1 MNVIIKIVLYVK
13 NTIINDRIKYNK
25 YILYCAVGTLFL
37 FWHLFFCLVV
47 VFVDFWKSVFLCYF
61 LVNLCISLRKV
72 RCISKFPIYRHLRRY
87 LEGVGGEVEP
97 SLPVWCKRTFFQ
109 KKKKIKIANFVKYCV
124 MELTYIVMIVGGY
137 SFCCQKKE
145 KKEKSYVLV
154 YVKAV
159 RKVIKSR
166 HCLYILYFVL
176 LLSVIGFDFCHFL
189 GT

>member
-13 NTIINDRIKYNK
+13 NTIINDRIKHNK

-109 KKKKIKIANFVKYCV
+109 KKKKNKKCEFCQVLCYGTDI
-124 MELTYIVMIVGGY
+124 Y
-137 SFCCQKKE
+137 SDDCWWVFFLLSEERKKR
-145 KKEKSYVLV
+145 KKPCADVCKSSQKSY
-154 YVKAV
+154 K
-159 RKVIKSR
+159 KSS
-166 HCLYILYFVL
+166 LFIYFVFYFA
-176 LLSVIGFDFCHFL
+176 IECHRI
-189 GT
+189 